1 MLGVPLSVA
10 GSHAYSDDDLVGYWP
25 LQGDAQDYSG
35 NRFDGVNHGVDL
47 RESHFDGRSSWVEIA
62 DRPLL
67 NLAKG
72 DFTLCARVHTSRRV
86 EDVIG
91 VVLSKYDPGLRRGF
105 SLGIQSSSG
114 GYNSRGT
121 GMQILFDT
129 DDGRAPAWKDC
140 GRPNPT
146 SNYVSNSLTVFEG
159 SLYAATTDDAG
170 LRDWCHV
177 YRYAGNKDWEDCG
190 RVGELRTRGVGPM
203 IVHGG
208 CLYAATWSYDWT
220 RVDSDELDDCRVY
233 RYEGAQKWTDCG
245 QPGHCRRLF
254 SIASYQDKLYV
265 VGDDNRCHVH
275 RGGKAWQPCGEFP
288 FMTHPMAVHDGRL
301 YAGVFG
307 SRRRRRQA
315 EVYAYDGASWVSA
328 GAPMAQ
334 EDREDQIHALEVYR
348 GRLHAT
354 TWPSGKVAV
363 LVGGKWESCGRL
375 GRSTE
380 INALT
385 VYNGKLYGGT
395 IPLGEVYRYEGKKR
409 WNRLIRF
416 CPPEV
421 LATTPFD
428 EIRWGRVTSLTGY
441 SGKLFA
447 GIGSYTSSVLDA
459 PADRRGRVYA
469 MQAGQCVSLDQDP
482 GASWKHLAAV
492 RRKGRLELFVEGKL
506 AAEAVFSGSPC
517 DLSNA
522 EPLRI
527 GLGPTDYFS
536 GKIQQVRF
544 YRRALTS
551 TEIGRL
557 AV

>member
-1 MLGVPLSVA
+1 MHS
-10 GSHAYSDDDLVGYWP
+10 
-25 LQGDAQDYSG
+25 
-35 NRFDGVNHGVDL
+35 
-47 RESHFDGRSSWVEIA
+47 RSI
-62 DRPLL
+62 
-67 NLAKG
+67 
-72 DFTLCARVHTSRRV
+72 
-86 EDVIG
+86 
-91 VVLSKYDPGLRRGF
+91 
-105 SLGIQSSSG
+105 
-114 GYNSRGT
+114 
-121 GMQILFDT
+121 
-129 DDGRAPAWKDC
+129 
-140 GRPNPT
+140 
-146 SNYVSNSLTVFEG
+146 
-159 SLYAATTDDAG
+159 
-170 LRDWCHV
+170 
-177 YRYAGNKDWEDCG
+177 
-190 RVGELRTRGVGPM
+190 
-203 IVHGG
+203 
-208 CLYAATWSYDWT
+208 
-220 RVDSDELDDCRVY
+220 
-233 RYEGAQKWTDCG
+233 
-245 QPGHCRRLF
+245 
-254 SIASYQDKLYV
+254 
-265 VGDDNRCHVH
+265 
-275 RGGKAWQPCGEFP
+275 GKAPC
-288 FMTHPMAVHDGRL
+288 HDL
-301 YAGVFG
+301 
-307 SRRRRRQA
+307 
-315 EVYAYDGASWVSA
+315 
-328 GAPMAQ
+328 
-334 EDREDQIHALEVYR
+334 
-348 GRLHAT
+348 
-354 TWPSGKVAV
+354 PSGKVAV

-482 GASWKHLAAV
+482 GASWKHLAA
-492 RRKGRLELFVEGKL
+492 
-506 AAEAVFSGSPC
+506 EAVFSGSPC

>member
-159 SLYAATTDDAG
+159 SLYAATTDAAG

-220 RVDSDELDDCRVY
+220 R
-233 RYEGAQKWTDCG
+233 
-245 QPGHCRRLF
+245 
-254 SIASYQDKLYV
+254 
-265 VGDDNRCHVH
+265 
-275 RGGKAWQPCGEFP
+275 GGF
-288 FMTHPMAVHDGRL
+288 R
-301 YAGVFG
+301 
-307 SRRRRRQA
+307 
-315 EVYAYDGASWVSA
+315 
-328 GAPMAQ
+328 
-334 EDREDQIHALEVYR
+334 
-348 GRLHAT
+348 
-354 TWPSGKVAV
+354 
-363 LVGGKWESCGRL
+363 
-375 GRSTE
+375 
-380 INALT
+380 
-385 VYNGKLYGGT
+385 
-395 IPLGEVYRYEGKKR
+395 
-409 WNRLIRF
+409 
-416 CPPEV
+416 
-421 LATTPFD
+421 
-428 EIRWGRVTSLTGY
+428 
-441 SGKLFA
+441 
-447 GIGSYTSSVLDA
+447 
-459 PADRRGRVYA
+459 
-469 MQAGQCVSLDQDP
+469 
-482 GASWKHLAAV
+482 
-492 RRKGRLELFVEGKL
+492 
-506 AAEAVFSGSPC
+506 
-517 DLSNA
+517 
-522 EPLRI
+522 
-527 GLGPTDYFS
+527 
-536 GKIQQVRF
+536 
-544 YRRALTS
+544 
-551 TEIGRL
+551 
-557 AV
+557 